1 MALSD
6 IFLQELK
13 MKTDI
18 EDVVS
23 TYVTLKRRGS
33 TYVGLCPFHNEK
45 TPSFT
50 VFPDTQSFF
59 CFGCN
64 AGGDVIGFTKN
75 IENLDY
81 IDAVKMLAQRAG
93 MQMPE
98 DGYDDSLGKKR
109 RVILEINRETA
120 RFYHSYLMSPEGKR
134 GLDYFKSRGLSKKTI
149 TKFGLGYA
157 PDDWDKLLKH
167 LKEQGY
173 SIGNMLDAGVIKR
186 SQKGSYY
193 DTFRDR
199 VMTPII
205 DVRGNVIAFGG
216 RVLDPSIPN
225 KYINTSDTL
234 VYKKTNEL
242 FNMNNAK
249 DSKSETVILCEGY
262 MDVIAMHQAGFTNC
276 VAGCGT
282 ALTDEQVRLI
292 NRYFKEVVLCYD
304 NDGAGRKALDKA
316 IRLFNNTDIKM
327 RIPELSGG
335 KDPDEIIKNLGA
347 ERFKAMLESSSN
359 EIEYKILSLRSN
371 YDLNSLKGKND
382 FLNEVIKL
390 LAECTPIE
398 QDLYLSKLAEE
409 LNVDK
414 ASAKAQLS
422 QYVRNNR
429 RQKRNFGRKNELRER
444 MRDEYRESYEKSAS
458 SRKIKAEDRLIG
470 LLLKYP
476 SCIKY
481 TEGFNPD
488 VLSTGFIRKVYDITV
503 RLINDSVD
511 TDLIQYSG
519 LLTDSELGRL
529 SGIIARSSD
538 SVNPKAEFKDCIKAV
553 NEEYASQNSEEKS
566 DLKDDSVFLS
576 ELNKLG
582 KNNNNT

>member
-6 IFLQELK
+6 SFLQELK

-45 TPSFT
+45 TPTFT

>member
-6 IFLQELK
+6 SFLQELK

-382 FLNEVIKL
+382 FLSEVIKL

-429 RQKRNFGRKNELRER
+429 RRKRNFGRKNELRER

>member
-6 IFLQELK
+6 SFLQELK

-382 FLNEVIKL
+382 FLSEVIKL